1 MAHGSSARVPALQ
14 LRVEWRAASNL
25 GATFTNRSEFH
36 KEGVRKVLAADYNG
50 FFSQAGLAFGFRWLH
65 ILVGI
70 MWIGL
75 LYYFNFVQVPAFAA
89 YGDEGKARNIAIDK
103 VARKALWWF
112 RWAAISTFITGIL
125 ITGITKDYFEGGET
139 GWGRFA
145 GNVGI
150 SLGMVL
156 GTIMMLN
163 VWGVIWRNQKI
174 VLANAA
180 TLLAG
185 GEANP
190 AAAAAGRKALMASR
204 ANAIF
209 SVAMLYFMVY
219 RAHAPS
225 SGNVLT
231 GSEVGIFWAITMVI
245 VVVLELNALGLMPWK
260 AQPSKGLNWLYD
272 GGSRNLLIGMFG
284 LWAIFLVMT
293 EILFK
298 A

>member
-1 MAHGSSARVPALQ
+1 MA
-14 LRVEWRAASNL
+14 RAAERRCYVHQPSD
-25 GATFTNRSEFH
+25 FH
-36 KEGVRKVLAADYNG
+36 KQGVWKVLAADYNG

-65 ILVGI
+65 VLVGI

-89 YGDEGKARNIAIDK
+89 FGDEAKARNIAIDK
-103 VARKALWWF
+103 VARRALWWF
-112 RWAAISTFITGIL
+112 RWAAVSTFVTGIL
-125 ITGITKDYFEGGET
+125 ITGITKDYYSGAGDT
-139 GWGRFA
+139 GWGKFA
-145 GNVGI
+145 GNIGI

-180 TLLAG
+180 NLLAG

-204 ANAIF
+204 QNAIF
-209 SVAMLYFMVY
+209 SVSMLFFMVY
-219 RAHAPS
+219 RGHAPS
-225 SGNVLT
+225 AGNVLS
-231 GSEVGIFWAITMVI
+231 GSELGIFWLLALIL

-260 AQPSKGLNWLYD
+260 TQPNKGLNMLYD
-272 GGSRNLLIGMFG
+272 GPGVRNPLIGAFG
-284 LWAIFLVMT
+284 LWVIFLILT
-293 EILFK
+293 EIFFK